1 MTASLHS
8 TYHSRMQPGPHSMAL
23 FQGSLWRFRNIPLIE
38 LLRNTFLYPCGNHVC
53 AWRLGTAYQGLLLN
67 HGAIAQTWASQLTG
81 WLFTQYIRPRG
92 LPDWIK
98 VGGQT
103 EHLGY
108 LCSARVTRGEYIFG
122 AFPSLPYLE
131 TGGESSALPSGVI
144 KRSNWKST
152 RNRGFSRKIT
162 ELNRVV
168 SSYPCLITRG

>member
-23 FQGSLWRFRNIPLIE
+23 FQGSLWRFRNIPFIE

-53 AWRLGTAYQGLLLN
+53 AWPLGTADQGLLT
-67 HGAIAQTWASQLTG
+67 HGAIAQTWASQVTG
-81 WLFTQYIRPRG
+81 WLFTQDIRPRG

-108 LCSARVTRGEYIFG
+108 LCSARGYQRGG

-131 TGGESSALPSGVI
+131 TGGESSALPSSII